1 MPHLTTIVTRPVSPT
16 ASPTVPSAATASS
29 LGAISGKMSH
39 LTTIIASSTATAT
52 TLVTIFGKMP
62 SLTAIITSSATTI
75 ASAAPSPPTTV
86 PPSPGSAATATSKPF
101 SPTVAA
107 AAAAPLDVGSVGTG
121 DVDGLDAAVVALGDH
136 ELDDLPLSQGTV
148 SFSLDGGL
156 VDEEVLPAVVRRDET
171 EPLGVVEPLHR
182 SPRSV
187 VRLLHRS
194 GGSQPRDHRGNLNP
208 HAKREKKRNPLPVS
222 PMLVEASLSAC

>member
-1 MPHLTTIVTRPVSPT
+1 MPHLTTIVTRPVIPT

-39 LTTIIASSTATAT
+39 LTTVIASSTATATAT

-62 SLTAIITSSATTI
+62 SLTAIITSSATAI

-107 AAAAPLDVGSVGTG
+107 AAAAAPLHVGSVGTG

-136 ELDDLPLSQGTV
+136 ELDDLALSQGTV

-171 EPLGVVEPLHR
+171 EPLGVVEPLHG

-208 HAKREKKRNPLPVS
+208 HAKREKKRNPL
-222 PMLVEASLSAC
+222 